1 MKLSDFFSNLQIT
14 EKKVRQPE
22 KTEKTK
28 KVKPHSK
35 YYLQIHE
42 FRFEQINLSF
52 FKINWI
58 NIEGLVYTSKKNSD
72 ILYFIYSFLDDVGSI
87 KKNTILKIRDGQFK
101 KAGYV
106 YQEALNIS
114 IQGCTSERTLLEIFT
129 QIVAHYI
136 TIAIDFTAENKHFLV
151 NHHPL

>member
-58 NIEGLVYTSKKNSD
+58 NIEGLVYKPKNNSD
-72 ILYFIYSFLDDVGSI
+72 VLYFIYDFLDDEKSI
-87 KKNTILKIRDGQFK
+87 KKHTILKIRDGQFK
-101 KAGYV
+101 TTGYI
-106 YQEALNIS
+106 YRKDLNIS

-129 QIVAHYI
+129 QIVAHYL
-136 TIAIDFTAENKHFLV
+136 TVAIDFTAENKKFLV
-151 NHHPL
+151 NHRPL